1 MQIREFQ
8 ESDESAVVDLW
19 RQCGLT
25 VPANDPRKDIARKLL
40 VDRDL
45 FLVGV
50 VGVGDNPLQPEG
62 HVVASVMGGYEG
74 HRGWVNYLA
83 VAEGYR
89 TQGHGRALMEEI
101 EQRLKNKGAPKIN
114 LQVRATNQSVI
125 DFYASIGYK
134 LDNVVS
140 FGKRLV
146 ED

>member
-1 MQIREFQ
+1 MQIREYQ
-8 ESDESAVVDLW
+8 EPDESAVVELW

-45 FLVGV
+45 FLVGIE
-50 VGVGDNPLQPEG
+50 DDSDSPLLSEG
-62 HVVASVMGGYEG
+62 KIIATVMGGYEG

-83 VAEGYR
+83 VAEGHR
-89 TQGHGRALMEEI
+89 TKGNGRILMAEI
-101 EQRLKNKGAPKIN
+101 ENRLKDKGAPKIN